1 MVKASRSYHKIT
13 VIIKPVVINEFYN
26 LLPNLKVWLERRK
39 KQIQFL
45 DSELARLQKIFK
57 AKDIDNIQLIKE
69 EDLFSHSDLIISL
82 GGDGTLLGI
91 CRKGRS
97 SHTPIFGVNLGHLG
111 FLTEFQKGEFF
122 ENLNDLFDGKFSIKK
137 QALYRVK
144 VHSHNNK
151 IRFQQVFLNDAV
163 INKKDIARMFTLK
176 VDADG
181 ELIYNISGDGLI
193 ISSTLGSTA
202 YSLAAGGPIVHPEVK
217 ALLLTPIC
225 AHGLTHR
232 PLVIPDELKIQV
244 KTLNQEDNVLLTL
257 DGQVAIDVNSR
268 DQITIE
274 KEAKKYVYLVKNPQ
288 RTFFQTLKE
297 KFDYGRRDA

>member
-1 MVKASRSYHKIT
+1 MAKTSRNYQKIT
-13 VIIKPVVINEFYN
+13 VVLKPIVINEFYN
-26 LLPNLKVWLERRK
+26 LLPNLKLWLERRK

-45 DSELARLQKIFK
+45 ESELPRLQKIFK
-57 AKDIDNIQLIKE
+57 VRDLEHIKFIKDSE
-69 EDLFSHSDLIISL
+69 LFVGSDLIISL

-91 CRKGRS
+91 CRKSKS
-97 SHTPIFGVNLGHLG
+97 SKTPIFGLNLGHLG
-111 FLTEFQKGEFF
+111 FLTEFTKTEFF
-122 ENLNDLFDGKFSIKK
+122 ENLSDLFDGKFEIKK
-137 QALYRVK
+137 QSLFRVK
-144 VHSHNNK
+144 VSAGTKN
-151 IRFQQVFLNDAV
+151 RFQEVFLNDAV

-176 VDADG
+176 VDADS

-202 YSLAAGGPIVHPEVK
+202 YSLAAGGPIVHPEVN

-232 PLVIPDELKIQV
+232 PLVIPDSLKIHV

-257 DGQVAIDVNSR
+257 DGQVVVDVNSK
-268 DQITIE
+268 DSIHIE
-274 KEAKKYVYLVKNPQ
+274 KDSKKYVYLVKNPE

-297 KFDYGRRDA
+297 KFDYGRRDT